1 MPSKKDLDRFMGE
14 MGEAIVA
21 YELMKRGWD
30 VMKHLGGQGYD
41 LWATKGSVARAVE
54 VKTTDPHLKTGT
66 AKTQLTVV
74 LSEAERDTAHF
85 LVYYIHGFD
94 TYFVI
99 PKRGFPTSRSRSV
112 TVFARGGKIASGP
125 TYEPYRNRW
134 EGLD

>member
-21 YELMKRGWD
+21 YELMKCGWD
-30 VMKHLGGQGYD
+30 VMKHLGGEGYD
-41 LWATKGSVARAVE
+41 LLASKPRITRAIE
-54 VKTTDPHLKTGT
+54 VKTTDPERRTGKTRKNLT
-66 AKTQLTVV
+66 AG
-74 LSEAERDTAHF
+74 LSPAERNAADF

-99 PKRGFPTSRSRSV
+99 PKSVFQSRRTV
-112 TVFARGGKIASGP
+112 TVFIGKDGRIGSKSA
-125 TYEPYRNRW
+125 YEPYRKKW